1 MTVTRSS
8 QLASQETEPL
18 SSVLC
23 LLTSLTILS
32 HFLVIQQVLRPF
44 TFFMPLVFDNDFTPD
59 FFINHPF

>member
-1 MTVTRSS
+1 MTVTHGS
-8 QLASQETEPL
+8 QSASQETEPL
-18 SSVLC
+18 SSILS

-32 HFLVIQQVLRPF
+32 HFSSFQQVLRPF